1 MSELINNR
9 EHRRDKLKGIIL
21 ALHAGGD
28 PEELRKDFKTLLD
41 QVGAEEIM
49 SLEQSLIEDG
59 SLTVED
65 ITKLCDV
72 HVAVF
77 RETLENTP
85 EQPEPSHGHPLEAF
99 GAETRAV
106 KELVEQLRTVVE
118 DIAAQEEGA
127 DIAEALGRWQ
137 QVHAELMK
145 VDEHYGNKENLLF
158 PYLERHG
165 VSGPS
170 SVMWAIH
177 DEIRAGLKS
186 VSALMLHLGPKATGQ
201 LAKAIKDQVLPVYEK
216 VAEMVFKEEN
226 ILYPTCREV
235 FTAEDWTTIAG
246 DMGIAMGAAA
256 AEPVG
261 EPVEEP
267 EPAVAREVD
276 GEQTIHFET
285 GSFTVTELEAM
296 LNTLPVDITFVGA
309 DDTVRYFSNSSE
321 RIFQR
326 TKAVLGRD
334 VHNCHPPK
342 SIHVVNRIVEDFKSG
357 ARDHA
362 DFWIQ
367 SRGMFVYIRYFAV
380 RSPEGEYLGTLEV
393 TQNVQPMRELE
404 GEKRILDDLPVS

>member
-1 MSELINNR
+1 MSELINNS
-9 EHRRDKLKGIIL
+9 EHRREQLKGIIL
-21 ALHAGGD
+21 ALHEGNDAA
-28 PEELRKDFKTLLD
+28 ELRRQFKTLLD

-49 SLEQSLIEDG
+49 ALEQSLIEAG

-77 RETLENTP
+77 RETLEQQAP
-85 EQPEPSHGHPLEAF
+85 VQAERSHSHPIELF
-99 GAETRAV
+99 GAKSRAV
-106 KELVEQLRTVVE
+106 KELVDELRRVVE
-118 DIAAQEEGA
+118 EIAGREEGA
-127 DIAEALGRWQ
+127 DIEDALDRWQ
-137 QVHAELMK
+137 QGHAKLME
-145 VDEHYGNKENLLF
+145 VDEHYSLKENLLF
-158 PYLERHG
+158 PYLEQHG

-177 DEIRAGLKS
+177 DEIRAGLKK
-186 VSALMLHLGPKATGQ
+186 VSALLLHQGATASGR
-201 LAKAIKDQVLPVYEK
+201 LATAIREQVLPVYDQ

-235 FTAEDWTTIAG
+235 FTEEEWATIAG
-246 DMGIAMGAAA
+246 DLGIAMDATAAD
-256 AEPVG
+256 AE
-261 EPVEEP
+261 ETP
-267 EPAVAREVD
+267 EPALTETVD
-276 GEQTIHFET
+276 GEQKIQFET
-285 GSFTVTELEAM
+285 GSFTVRELEAL
-296 LNTLPVDITFVGA
+296 LNTLPFDITFVGA
-309 DDTVRYFSNSSE
+309 DDTLRYFSNGKE

-326 TKAVLGRD
+326 TQAVLGRD

-367 SRGMFVYIRYFAV
+367 SRGMFIYIRYFAV
-380 RSPEGEYLGTLEV
+380 RSPEGEYLGILEV
-393 TQNVQPMRELE
+393 TQNVQPIRELE

>member
-9 EHRRDKLKGIIL
+9 EHRRERLKKIIL
-21 ALHAGGD
+21 DLHAGGD
-28 PEELRKDFKTLLD
+28 PVQLRNEFKALLD
-41 QVGAEEIM
+41 QVGPEEIM
-49 SLEQSLIEDG
+49 ALEQSLIDEEG
-59 SLTVED
+59 VTVEE

-77 RETLENTP
+77 RDSLEQQTTATSEAAHGRP
-85 EQPEPSHGHPLEAF
+85 MDAFATESH
-99 GAETRAV
+99 AV
-106 KELVEQLRTVVE
+106 KELVEKLRPVVE
-118 DIAAQEEGA
+118 RIAAQEEGA
-127 DIAEALGRWQ
+127 DISADLDTWKNG
-137 QVHAELMK
+137 HARLMK
-145 VDEHYGNKENLLF
+145 LDEHYGRKENMLF

-177 DEIRAGLKS
+177 DEIRAGLKG
-186 VSALMLHLGPKATGQ
+186 VSAILLHQGNGASSKLRQ
-201 LAKAIKDQVLPVYEK
+201 AIADQVLPVYEQ

-235 FTAEDWTTIAG
+235 FTDEEWATIAG
-246 DMGIAMGAAA
+246 DMGLA
-256 AEPVG
+256 VDT
-261 EPVEEP
+261 VVQP
-267 EPAVAREVD
+267 EPATEPESVRDLAAG
-276 GEQTIHFET
+276 GEQTIRFET
-285 GSFTVTELEAM
+285 GSFTLTELEAM
-296 LNTLPVDITFVGA
+296 LNTLPVDITFVGK

-321 RIFQR
+321 RIFER

-342 SIHVVNRIVEDFKSG
+342 SLHVVNRIVEDFKSG

-393 TQNVQPMRELE
+393 TQNVQPMRDLE